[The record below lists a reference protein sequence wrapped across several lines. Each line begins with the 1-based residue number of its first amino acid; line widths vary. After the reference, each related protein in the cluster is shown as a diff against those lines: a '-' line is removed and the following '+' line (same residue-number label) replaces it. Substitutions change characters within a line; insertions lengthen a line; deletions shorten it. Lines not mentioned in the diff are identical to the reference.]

1 MATIKQ
7 LIGTFRAEELYVLK
21 DRIKAERVLNEDP
34 MKLNRTW
41 FERYLSAKAEALI
54 LELTNEGQDI
64 DTAFRKTGM
73 YLSLIDA
80 RWREVAKELNEMV
93 YHTPRGEVHA

>member
-7 LIGTFRAEELYVLK
+7 LIGTRRAEEIYALK
-21 DRIKAERVLNEDP
+21 DRIKAERVLDEDP
-34 MKLNRTW
+34 MKLNRTQ

-54 LELTNEGQDI
+54 LELTNEGQGVDA
-64 DTAFRKTGM
+64 AFRKTGL
-73 YLSLIDA
+73 YLTLIDA

-93 YHTPRGEVHA
+93 YHTSRGEVHA